1 MFETLN
7 PRSVFVAAVAV
18 LLLVVPVLPAVAQDP
33 NQQAEEQTEDQ
44 PITFA
49 ETVVVTASRVEQE
62 IVNAPATITVIG
74 SETIEAQSIVNV
86 GELVRQVPGVN
97 VVQTSNRDF
106 NVTSRGATGTLASSQ
121 IVMVDGRTV
130 YQDFYGFVAWDLL
143 PITMGSLE
151 RVEVVRGPASAVWGA
166 NAMTGVIN
174 LITKR
179 PRDMLGTTLDINF
192 GMFDRNVTGQEMD
205 PGSTYSV
212 MGTHAGAPSDTFAY
226 KLSLGYTE
234 SAAFA
239 RPVGEIPNLTGRSQ
253 FYPPIATFDS
263 RSPKFDF
270 RGDWD
275 SPDGAS
281 RFKVSGGYGG
291 SQGTL
296 HTGIGPFELKPGTR
310 MAYGRLQYQRSGLEV
325 GGFVNS
331 SYSPY
336 RTLLVQGPMGP
347 IEGEMS
353 SNTLDVNFSNTT
365 VIGTRNIVSYGGNVR
380 LITLDFDLGPAGDG
394 RNEQGFYIQDE
405 IFLHDRLRWIIGGRV
420 DRISTLDDVRF
431 SPRTTLIFKPAAEHS
446 IRLSYNQAFR
456 APSLTNSFLDAHI
469 VSRVNLPLPTLI
481 GAALGPAVA
490 ALPIPLPG
498 PVDYILPFRAAGNET
513 LGRPLGAEN
522 LTAYEL
528 AYAGGIGNRVGLT
541 AAFYINDTTDS
552 IDFTELQYYSTA
564 NPPANWNSSL
574 TELQQFARTL
584 SAVLPPGAVAPQ
596 TAALVGGLAQN
607 PAILIDLLGAFGV
620 RFPAALSYL
629 NRGFTRNMGIEV
641 GVNAAVTNRI
651 NTYVNYSWQAE
662 PDVRDWDPNQYN
674 IPSAH
679 RFNAGID
686 ARTNRMSASLS
697 VNHTTEA
704 FWSDVLT
711 ADFAGWTDPFTIV
724 NANFGV
730 KFADGRYNPRIQVM
744 NLLNQEIQQH
754 IFGDILKRQV
764 MGQLHVSF

>member
-1 MFETLN
+1 MPETMN
-7 PRSVFVAAVAV
+7 PRSLFLAALAA
-18 LLLVVPVLPAVAQDP
+18 LLLPVLPALAQDP
-33 NQQAEEQTEDQ
+33 NQQDEEEEQE
-44 PITFA
+44 PLTFA

-62 IVNAPATITVIG
+62 IVNAPATVTVIG
-74 SETIEAQSIVNV
+74 ADTIDAQSVVSV

-143 PITMGSLE
+143 PITLDNLE

-166 NAMTGVIN
+166 NAMSGVVN
-174 LITKR
+174 MITKR
-179 PRDMLGTTLDINF
+179 PRDMLGTSLDINF
-192 GMFDRNVTGQEMD
+192 GVFDRNVTGQDMD

-212 MGTHAGAPSDTFAY
+212 MGTHAAAPSDTFAY
-226 KLSLGYTE
+226 KLSLGYSE

-239 RPVGEIPNLTGRSQ
+239 RPVGQVPNVTGRPQ
-253 FYPPIATFDS
+253 FYPSIASFDS

-275 SPDGAS
+275 SPDGVS
-281 RFKVSGGYGG
+281 RIKVSGGYGG
-291 SQGTL
+291 SQGLL

-310 MAYGRLQYQRSGLEV
+310 MMYGRLQYERNNFEV
-325 GGFVNS
+325 GGFINS
-331 SYSPY
+331 SFSPY
-336 RTLLVQGPMGP
+336 RTLLVQGLTGP
-347 IEGEMS
+347 LEGEML
-353 SNTLDVNFSNTT
+353 SNVVDLNFSNTT
-365 VIGTRNIVSYGGNVR
+365 LIGTRNVLSYGGNAR
-380 LITLDFDLGPAGDG
+380 LITMNFDLGPAGTG

-405 IFLHDRLRWIIGGRV
+405 IFFHDRLRWIIGGRV
-420 DRISTLDDVRF
+420 DRINTLDDVRF
-431 SPRTTLIFKPAAEHS
+431 SPRTTLIFKPAGDHS

-456 APSLTNSFLDAHI
+456 APSLTNTFLDANL
-469 VSRVNLPLPTLI
+469 VQRVNLPLPTLI
-481 GAALGPAVA
+481 GAAVGPSVA
-490 ALPIPLPG
+490 ALPIPLPS
-498 PVDYILPFRAAGNET
+498 PVDYILPFRAAGT
-513 LGRPLGAEN
+513 YPLDLPLGAEN

-541 AAFYINDTTDS
+541 AAFYVNDITDS
-552 IDFTELQYYSTA
+552 IDFTEVEYYSTA
-564 NPPANWNSSL
+564 NPPSNWNSSMA
-574 TELQQFARTL
+574 ELQQFAGTL
-584 SAVLPPGAVAPQ
+584 SAILPPGAVAPQ
-596 TAALVGGLAQN
+596 IAALLGGLAHN
-607 PAILIDLLGAFGV
+607 PAILIDLLGAYGI

-629 NRGFTRNMGIEV
+629 NRGFVRNMGIEL

-662 PDVRDWDPNQYN
+662 PEVRDWDPNQYN

-686 ARTNRMSASLS
+686 ARTERLSASVS
-697 VNHTTEA
+697 VNHTTAA

-711 ADFAGWTDPFTIV
+711 ADYAGWTNPFTMV
-724 NANFGV
+724 NASFGV
-730 KFADGRYNPRIQVM
+730 NFAEGRFSPRIQVM

-754 IFGDILKRQV
+754 IFGDIMKRQV
-764 MGQLHVSF
+764 MGQLRVNF